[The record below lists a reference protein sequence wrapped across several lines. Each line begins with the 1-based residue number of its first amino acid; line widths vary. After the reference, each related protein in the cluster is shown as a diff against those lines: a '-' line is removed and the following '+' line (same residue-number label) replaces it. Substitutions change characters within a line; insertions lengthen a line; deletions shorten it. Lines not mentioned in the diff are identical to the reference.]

1 MQRERVT
8 AGGREPQEG
17 GSGWAGSGSWGFQR
31 AADSWVS
38 LCAGEQHSE
47 EFRKVNPLGKV
58 PVIKDGEFTLCESL
72 AILKYLACKYKTPD
86 HWYPAELQRHARV
99 DEYLAWQHTALRPL
113 AGKIFMMK
121 GLFPAM
127 MGAPCPEDKMTEAQD
142 ELAQALKSFQEKF
155 LQERPYIAG
164 SEISLADLVAI
175 VDLTQPL
182 GVGYDPL
189 EGLSALTAWRD
200 RVKTAVDRDL
210 FDKTHE
216 GVLTA
221 QVSSLDTLKS
231 LSQSQPETLA
241 ALKTNFMKY
250 SSKMAKSS

>member
-1 MQRERVT
+1 MALQ
-8 AGGREPQEG
+8 
-17 GSGWAGSGSWGFQR
+17 FY
-31 AADSWVS
+31 ADLASQPCRSVY
-38 LCAGEQHSE
+38 LFMRNNNIPFELKEVRLIAGEQHSE

-58 PVIKDGEFTLCESL
+58 PVIKDGDFTLCESV

-86 HWYPAELQRHARV
+86 HWYPAALQRRARV

-113 AGKIFMMK
+113 SGKIFMMK
-121 GLFPAM
+121 GLFPVM
-127 MGAPCPEDKMTEAQD
+127 MGAPCPEDKMAEAQD

-175 VDLTQPL
+175 VELMQPL

-189 EGLSALTAWRD
+189 EGSPALTAWRD
-200 RVKTAVDRDL
+200 RVKTAVGRDL

-221 QVSSLDTLKS
+221 LDTLKS
-231 LSQSQPETLA
+231 LSQGPPETQA
-241 ALKTNFMKY
+241 AFKTNFMKY
-250 SSKMAKSS
+250 LK